1 MTMTFI
7 ARSLAG
13 LALAAAIA
21 GPAGA
26 ADKPSIVEGGKFT
39 VCTDP
44 SFPPMEYF
52 KVSGDKEPVG
62 FDVDLMRALAKGWG
76 AGLEIVSMDF
86 AGLLPSLEA
95 KRCDAVISGMFVTD
109 KRKQSFDAVSYLD
122 TVTILVA
129 KGGTARAKS
138 IDDFSGKTI
147 AVQTGTTFVQ
157 LFEKINTDLKAKGLK
172 PVDVQLYPKAS
183 DGIQQVL
190 IGRAYATTT
199 QDTELAYRELQ
210 NPGALTS
217 VFEFEDEQSFGI
229 FVRKGGNDGAA
240 VHEALTSLEG
250 SGALAE
256 IAGRWHLNAE
266 KLSVRQ

>member
-1 MTMTFI
+1 MSIRSI
-7 ARSLAG
+7 ACSLTALVFAASLA
-13 LALAAAIA
+13 ADAAT
-21 GPAGA
+21 
-26 ADKPSIVEGGKFT
+26 DKPGFTAGGKFT
-39 VCTDP
+39 VCTDA

-62 FDVDLMRALAKGWG
+62 FDVDLMRELAKSWQ
-76 AGLEIVSMDF
+76 ADLDIVTMDF

-109 KRKQSFDAVSYLD
+109 ERKKKFDAVSYLD

-129 KGGTARAKS
+129 KGGTPHAAS
-138 IDDFSGKTI
+138 IDDFAGKTV
-147 AVQTGTTFVQ
+147 AVQTGTEFVKM
-157 LFEKINTDLKAKGLK
+157 FETINADFKAKGLT
-172 PVDVQLYPKAS
+172 PVNLQLYPKAS

-217 VFEFEDEQSFGI
+217 IFEFEDQQSFGV
-229 FVRKGGNDGAA
+229 FVRKDANDGAD
-240 VHEALTSLEG
+240 VHSTLTDQKDKG
-250 SGALAE
+250 VLAE
-256 IAGRWHLNAE
+256 IANRWHLDKE

>member
-1 MTMTFI
+1 
-7 ARSLAG
+7 
-13 LALAAAIA
+13 
-21 GPAGA
+21 
-26 ADKPSIVEGGKFT
+26 
-39 VCTDP
+39 
-44 SFPPMEYF
+44 
-52 KVSGDKEPVG
+52 
-62 FDVDLMRALAKGWG
+62 
-76 AGLEIVSMDF
+76 MDF

-129 KGGTARAKS
+129 KGGTERAKS
-138 IDDFSGKTI
+138 IEDFAGKTI

-157 LFEKINTDLKAKGLK
+157 LFEKINADLKAKGLK

-199 QDTELAYRELQ
+199 QDTELAYRELE
-210 NPGALTS
+210 NPGALAS
-217 VFEFEDEQSFGI
+217 VYEFEDEQSFGV
-229 FVRKGGNDGAA
+229 FVRKGGSDGAA
-240 VHEALTSLEG
+240 IHEALMGVKDNGT
-250 SGALAE
+250 LAQ
-256 IAGRWHLNAE
+256 IAQSWHLNPE